1 VTTGAAGKSLVS
13 ITALAESNPA
23 RAVGAQPYN
32 PQRLALSSGTRLG
45 PYEILSPLGAGGMG
59 EVYKARDT
67 RLNRVVA
74 VKVLPSSFVADEE
87 RLRRFTLEAQAAG
100 ALNHPNVLVV
110 HDVGADN
117 GVSYVVSELLEG
129 QTLREA
135 LSGGA
140 LPARKAVDYA
150 VQTANGLAAAHDHGI
165 VHRDLKPENLFVTRD
180 GRLKILDFGL
190 AKLAG
195 GEAGAGHSLIPTL
208 DAGGTTPGVLLGTVG
223 YMSPEQLRGE
233 SVDARSDIFSLGA
246 VIYEMFSG
254 ARAFQGKTAVETM
267 SAILREDPPE
277 MVTTTGGAAPAVERI
292 VRRCLEKNR
301 DERFQSARDLSFALE
316 AVSTASGSAARPVLE
331 VARLSSTRRRAM
343 LSAGALVLIAIGAL
357 AGRGLRSA
365 PVGTP
370 PPEITQLTFE
380 NGLVE
385 SARFAPD
392 GQSIV
397 YAAAWEGRDQE
408 LFSVRADRPESH
420 PMGLTKANVLS
431 ISGNGQMALALGI
444 TRNGAFSVVGTL
456 ARTPLVGGTPRE
468 MLENVEAADWASDGN
483 RIAVI
488 RRQNNV
494 LLSVEW
500 PAGHVVYSARNW
512 ISHLRISPNGQ
523 LLAFA
528 DHPVGGDD
536 GTLVVLDQS
545 GKQKL
550 SVAGWASIQG
560 VAWSPDGREVWFTAT
575 KSGGMRALYG
585 VTLAGRERVLYRSPI
600 TLTLQDVARDG
611 RVLLTAGD
619 PRLEVHGVLAGS
631 DAPRPLS
638 TFDFATQPSLSDD
651 GTVVVYGE
659 SGEGSVTYGVYLR
672 RAASGAPVRLGDGWF
687 PSLSHDGKWVS
698 ALSRENDALWVL
710 PVGAG
715 EARRLERGPISSYF
729 GFAEWLPDSK
739 RMVFTAR
746 EKGSTE
752 RHSYVQAIN
761 GPPKQLR
768 RVMGRPSPDGTRC
781 LCRDAEKFGVCRLDS
796 DAFEWIPNADDL
808 TPAGWTAD
816 GKAFYA
822 YVRTPK
828 TFDVY
833 RVDPATGIR
842 TPFRTVTPGD
852 QTGLISVSFL
862 AMSPTGNAFVYTV
875 ARTRSQL
882 YVLRGLR

>member
-1 VTTGAAGKSLVS
+1 
-13 ITALAESNPA
+13 
-23 RAVGAQPYN
+23 
-32 PQRLALSSGTRLG
+32 
-45 PYEILSPLGAGGMG
+45 MG

-74 VKVLPSSFVADEE
+74 VKVLPPSFVADEE
-87 RLRRFTLEAQAAG
+87 RLRRFTLEAQSAG

-140 LPARKAVDYA
+140 LPARKAVDHA
-150 VQTANGLAAAHDHGI
+150 MQTANGLAAAHDKGI

-190 AKLAG
+190 AKLG
-195 GEAGAGHSLIPTL
+195 GSEPAAGAGRSLAPTL
-208 DAGGTTPGVLLGTVG
+208 DGGGTTPGLLLGTVG

-277 MVTTTGGAAPAVERI
+277 MVTTTSGAAPAVERI

-316 AVSTASGSAARPVLE
+316 AVSTASGSAARPALAVPR
-331 VARLSSTRRRAM
+331 VRSTSRRAM
-343 LSAGALVLIAIGAL
+343 LSSGALALIALGVL

-365 PVGTP
+365 PVAAP
-370 PPEITQLTFE
+370 LPEIKQLTFE
-380 NGLVE
+380 HGLVE

-392 GQSIV
+392 GQSVV

-420 PMGLTKANVLS
+420 PLGLTKANVLG
-431 ISGNGQMALALGI
+431 ISGNGEMALALGI
-444 TRNGAFSVVGTL
+444 TRSGPFAIGGTL
-456 ARTPLVGGTPRE
+456 ARTPLVGDTPRE

-483 RIAVI
+483 QIAVI
-488 RRQNNV
+488 RRHDDG
-494 LLSVEW
+494 LSSVEW

-512 ISHLRISPNGQ
+512 ISNLRISSNGQ
-523 LLAFA
+523 FLAFA

-536 GTLVVLDQS
+536 GSLVVLDRS
-545 GKQKL
+545 AKQKL
-550 SVAGWASIQG
+550 SVPGWASIQG
-560 VAWSPDGREVWFTAT
+560 VAWSPDGSEVWFTAT
-575 KSGGMRALYG
+575 RSGGTRALYG
-585 VTLAGRERVLYRSPI
+585 VTLAGRERVLYRSPT

-611 RVLLTAGD
+611 RVLLTAGE
-619 PRLEVHGVLAGS
+619 PRQEVHGLLAGS
-631 DAPRPLS
+631 DAPQPLS
-638 TFDFATQPSLSDD
+638 TFDWATTPSISDD
-651 GTVVVYGE
+651 GSVVVYAE

-672 RAASGAPVRLGDGWF
+672 RSLSAAPVRLGDGAF
-687 PSLSHDGKWVS
+687 PSQSHDVKWVS
-698 ALSRENDALWVL
+698 ALSRERDALWVL

-715 EARRLERGPISSYF
+715 EARRLERGPIALYG

-739 RMVFTAR
+739 RMVFTAV
-746 EKGSTE
+746 ENGSTE

-761 GPPKQLR
+761 GPPKRLR
-768 RVMGRPSPDGTRC
+768 RVMSRPSPDGTRC
-781 LCRDAEKFGVCRLDS
+781 LCRDAGKSGLCHLDS
-796 DAFEWIPNADDL
+796 DTFELIPNADDL

-822 YVRTPK
+822 YVRASK

-833 RVDPATGIR
+833 RVDPATGVR
-842 TPFRTVTPGD
+842 TPFKAITPGD
-852 QTGLISVSFL
+852 QTGLIIIGGL
-862 AMSPTGNAFVYTV
+862 GMSPTGNAFVYSVT
-875 ARTRSQL
+875 RTLSQL